1 MLLTIEGGGYQA
13 DIDVSRGA
21 NCVRLTNST
30 YGADILRS
38 RGDATPDNP
47 FLYGMPIL
55 YPVNRISGGRFT
67 FEGRDYR
74 FPVNEP
80 KTGCH
85 LHGELHRMPF
95 SIVEQGTDF
104 VRCAYTAENYL
115 GFPHKFRI
123 DISYFLSEQ
132 GLRQETAVTN
142 LSETNMP
149 HFLGFHTTFRVPF
162 LQGAKAEDVRVLAEV
177 GDEIERNMAVYLPT
191 GRILPEDAVTK
202 ALNNGSFRPLSQKLS
217 RHYRA
222 GGSGAIVLYD
232 SARHM
237 KVVYENDAKFGWRLI
252 YNGDADEY
260 ICLEP
265 QTCMANCQNVP
276 FDRDYAGFDALSPH
290 ETKTYVSKIFLEE
303 VKKS

>member
-1 MLLTIEGGGYQA
+1 MILTIEGGGYQA

-21 NCVRLTNST
+21 NCVRLRNRT

-38 RGDATPDNP
+38 RGDIIPDNP

-55 YPVNRISGGRFT
+55 YPVNRIAGGRFT
-67 FEGRDYR
+67 FEGRVYQ

-80 KTGCH
+80 ETGCQ

-95 SIVEQGTDF
+95 VIEAQGADF
-104 VRCAYTAENYL
+104 IKCAYTAENYL
-115 GFPHKFRI
+115 GFPHEFRI
-123 DISYFLSEQ
+123 GISYFLSEH

-162 LQGAKAEDVRVLAEV
+162 LKGAKKENVRVLAEV

-202 ALNNGSFRPLSQKLS
+202 AMNSGSFQPFSQKLS

-222 GGSGAIVLYD
+222 GGRGAIALYD
-232 SARHM
+232 TARHI
-237 KVVYENDAKFGWRLI
+237 KVVYENDTKFGWRLI

-265 QTCMANCQNVP
+265 QTCMANCQNAP
-276 FDRDYAGFDALSPH
+276 FDRGDTGFDYLSPH

-303 VKKS
+303 VK